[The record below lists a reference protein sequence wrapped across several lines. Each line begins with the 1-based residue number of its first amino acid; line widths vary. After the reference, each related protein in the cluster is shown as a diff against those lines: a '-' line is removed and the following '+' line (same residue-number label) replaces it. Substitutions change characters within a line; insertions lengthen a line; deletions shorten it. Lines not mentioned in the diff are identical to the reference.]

1 MKGKVRRR
9 NEAEPQLACVQRHR
23 HVVGEKADDLHLAG
37 VVAARHETIFGP
49 DEIERDRAR
58 FHADQRGCDRGL
70 DEHLVWGI
78 VAIDLDDVTEADAA
92 ARLRVGRIACQRGPD
107 LAQRG
112 RQGIAP
118 CRHAIAEP
126 ARFQRLELGGIVSR
140 LVDCLDEPVAVVIL
154 IFSPTASMA
163 LTVYPARI

>member
-1 MKGKVRRR
+1 M
-9 NEAEPQLACVQRHR
+9 QRHR
-23 HVVGEKADDLHLAG
+23 HVAGEKTDDLHVAG
-37 VVAARHETIFGP
+37 VVAARHKTIFGS
-49 DEIERDRAR
+49 DEIERDHAR
-58 FHADQRGCDRGL
+58 FRADQRGRDGGL
-70 DEHLVWGI
+70 DEHLVRGI
-78 VAIDLDDVTEADAA
+78 VAIDLDDVAEGDIA
-92 ARLRVGRIACQRGPD
+92 ARLRVACIACQRGPY
-107 LAQRG
+107 LADRG
-112 RQGIAP
+112 RQIIAP